1 MKKPMQFLIVFI
13 LISFT
18 QYVFP
23 QNDSKTVDVTKG
35 GQQGDNTAPGAS
47 ISRTTSAFRDSWINS
62 GFIREMNITVG
73 GNYVIKRAD
82 SVSADISSQWLIV
95 PDNEYSLQNIKRQ
108 SVKYQGVQHP
118 NISSNG
124 QKIYAPQFSGLAGPS
139 GGSGNSSL
147 DYNWTVTTGSFAIYS
162 DVVGVVGDSQSVE
175 GSFDVITILF
185 FAKRENGTGVALK
198 VRFKINWASSSKNGI
213 HWDDFVPNT
222 GTNSTSINI
231 FNPPGVVSQVSGT
244 TDTYE
249 IDIPANSNQSSLIS
263 LGAKDAG
270 NYFAQVGSFKT
281 DVNFIEKA
289 TMTVVKNVGSNDKYV
304 PDTFDPPAIPNL
316 PAQKAR
322 EIMELIVIDA
332 VTRFG
337 GQNDNSSLADGSD
350 NIDLNDIIQ
359 GQIGNCYY
367 AVLLMALADKNSVHL
382 QNRTLEENNSTKF
395 TVKAYNATGTDELYV
410 FDMQLPGLDNQI
422 FLNSDFALKIT
433 GDYVRTNNINPWA
446 HGRLEIWPQLYER
459 SWVKK
464 CGSPLSTNFG
474 GATVAVQAWCFL
486 TSKACN
492 IVGAKSA
499 GKNSNTILA
508 EMNAALNTSN
518 SCGLWIGVANVP
530 TTITNICGGIPAPH
544 VYYVKNISSNQD
556 FITLINP
563 WGHSHVDLPK
573 IYLSEVVEEFIPLTK

>member
-1 MKKPMQFLIVFI
+1 MKKTIQFLTVFL
-13 LISFT
+13 LISFA

-47 ISRTTSAFRDSWINS
+47 ISRTTSAFKDSWINS

-73 GNYVIKRAD
+73 GPYVIKSAD
-82 SVSADISSQWLIV
+82 AVSADISSQWLIV
-95 PDNEYSLQNIKRQ
+95 PDNKYSLQNIKRQ
-108 SVKYQGVQHP
+108 SVKYQGVQYS
-118 NISSNG
+118 NVNSNG
-124 QKIYAPQFSGLAGPS
+124 QKIYAPQFSGLAGLI
-139 GGSGNSSL
+139 GGYSNSSL

-162 DVVGVVGDSQSVE
+162 DVVGVVGDSQAVE
-175 GSFDVITILF
+175 GSLDVITIIF
-185 FAKRENGTGVALK
+185 FAKRENDNGAALK

-213 HWDDFVPNT
+213 HWDDFVPNI
-222 GTNSTSINI
+222 GNNSTSINI
-231 FNPPGVVSQVSGT
+231 FNPSGVVSQVSGT

-249 IDIPANSNQSSLIS
+249 IDIPANSNHSPSIILA
-263 LGAKDAG
+263 AKDDG
-270 NYFAQVGSFKT
+270 NYFAQVGLFKT
-281 DVNFIEKA
+281 DVNFIEK
-289 TMTVVKNVGSNDKYV
+289 TTVTVVKNVGSDDKYV
-304 PDTFDPPAIPNL
+304 PGTFDPPVNPNL

-322 EIMELIVIDA
+322 ETMELTVIDA

-337 GQNDNSSLADGSD
+337 GQNDNSSLADGD

-395 TVKAYNATGTDELYV
+395 TVKAYNAAGADELYV
-410 FDMQLPGLDNQI
+410 FDMQLSGFDNQI

-433 GDYVRTNNINPWA
+433 GDYARTNNINPWA
-446 HGRLEIWPQLYER
+446 YGRLEIWPQLYER

-474 GATVAVQAWCFL
+474 SATVAVQAWWFL
-486 TSKACN
+486 TGKACN

-508 EMNAALNTSN
+508 EMDAALNASN
-518 SCGLWIGVANVP
+518 SCGLWVGVANVSP
-530 TTITNICGGIPAPH
+530 EITNICGNIPTPH
-544 VYYVKNISSNQD
+544 VYYVRNISSDD
-556 FITLINP
+556 FIRLINP
-563 WGHSHVDLPK
+563 WGHTHVKVPK
-573 IYLSEVVEEFIPLTK
+573 IYLSKVIEEFIPLTK